1 MAIPQLLWIWLL
13 VTGTHGLED
22 GSMRLMDGN
31 MANEGRVEI
40 FYRGQW
46 GTVCD
51 DSWDLTDANVVCRA
65 LGFENATQ
73 ALGSAAFGPGAGP
86 IMLDDLE
93 CTGTEPS
100 LADCRSQGWL
110 NSNCQHEED
119 ASVTCTNKTISYP
132 AVHIL
137 DFSGELST
145 ALSGVFDSQ
154 QSCDL
159 SIQVW
164 ARGEEALSIC
174 AHTLILSTNPEARDL
189 LRESGSSITMEV
201 DAECVPVV
209 RDFIRYL
216 YSRRL
221 NISMSSVKCFHQLAS
236 TYGAKRLQDY
246 CAHLFTIVL
255 LQDPSFRMPL
265 DLHAY
270 ALVTGDALLEALC
283 VQFLAWNFEALTRAK
298 AWPSTPLTLLRT
310 LLSRSELAVSSELA
324 LLKAVG
330 AWGWENR
337 ASHEV
342 MAGLLEEIRFPMM
355 LPIDLFELQFNMSLF
370 RDHEPLFQ
378 KKVLQALEFHTVP
391 LRLLAQYRGLNF
403 SEDTYR
409 PRLYTAPTW
418 SASISGNIQNSGLA
432 EKSRRSGFR
441 SKYSYNTAYTQAPSD
456 YRYHSYRSFQTPQ
469 HPSFLFHNMFL
480 SWSLSYLPTVQSC
493 WNYGFSCSSDEV
505 PALGLTRS
513 GYPDPA
519 IGYENKALMLCS
531 GSFVAAVTD
540 FRGQKTLIPNTLSTN
555 VSSNA
560 SLFSCP
566 VGSFSSF
573 YAIIRPFYLTNSSG
587 VY

>member
-13 VTGTHGLED
+13 VAGTHGLED

-51 DSWDLTDANVVCRA
+51 DSWDLTDASVVCRA

-100 LADCRSQGWL
+100 LADCRSRGWL

-119 ASVTCTNKTISYP
+119 ASVTCTSKTISYP

-137 DFSGELST
+137 DFSSELST

-164 ARGEEALSIC
+164 ARGEEALSVC

-189 LRESGSSITMEV
+189 LRESGSNVTMEV

-209 RDFIRYL
+209 RDFIRP
-216 YSRRL
+216 
-221 NISMSSVKCFHQLAS
+221 LA
-236 TYGAKRLQDY
+236 
-246 CAHLFTIVL
+246 
-255 LQDPSFRMPL
+255 
-265 DLHAY
+265 
-270 ALVTGDALLEALC
+270 
-283 VQFLAWNFEALTRAK
+283 
-298 AWPSTPLTLLRT
+298 LLRT

-342 MAGLLEEIRFPMM
+342 IAGLLEEIRFPMM
-355 LPIDLFELQFNMSLF
+355 LPMDLFELQFNMSLF
-370 RDHEPLFQ
+370 RDHEPLFR

-409 PRLYTAPTW
+409 PRLYMAPTW
-418 SASISGNIQNSGLA
+418 SASVSGNIQNSWLA
-432 EKSRRSGFR
+432 EKSRRSGFH
-441 SKYSYNTAYTQAPSD
+441 SEYSYNTAYTQAPSD

-540 FRGQKTLIPNTLSTN
+540 FRGQKTPIPNTLSTN
-555 VSSNA
+555 GSSNA

-566 VGSFSSF
+566 TGSFSSF
-573 YAIIRPFYLTNSSG
+573 YAVIRPFYLTNSSG